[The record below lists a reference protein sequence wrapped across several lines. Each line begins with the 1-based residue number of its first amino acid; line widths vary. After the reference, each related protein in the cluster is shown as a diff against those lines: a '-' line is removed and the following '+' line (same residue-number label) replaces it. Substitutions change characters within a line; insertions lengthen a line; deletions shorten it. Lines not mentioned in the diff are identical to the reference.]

1 MTVFN
6 LLNACT
12 NVHAST
18 KVIITNKYM
27 ANLYEGT
34 YSDMMV
40 SDCPYLA
47 SHVCNFECRLYSI
60 VVEIERR

>member
-1 MTVFN
+1 MRVFD

-12 NVHAST
+12 NVHAET
-18 KVIITNKYM
+18 KVIITNKDM

-34 YSDMMV
+34 YSDMMF

-47 SHVCNFECRLYSI
+47 AHVCNFECRLASI